1 MEKDSKKTREKIL
14 NATKKLL
21 AEDGFISFGINSIA
35 RTAGVDKVLIYRY
48 FGGLNELMNELFR
61 QSDFWPDL
69 DDLLG
74 DNKPFLQEM
83 SAREISKVILKGRL
97 RELRKRPVTME
108 IMRWE
113 MIQKNE
119 LTDELAR
126 EREKQGR
133 MLLELLPKNLEFPEG
148 MDISPAA
155 ALIVAGITHLV
166 LRSGKIREFQGV
178 DLESESGWSRIES
191 AIDVLVDAYFSYY
204 EKKKTE

>member
-14 NATKKLL
+14 YAAKKLL
-21 AEDGFISFGINSIA
+21 AEEGFISFGINSIA
-35 RTAGVDKVLIYRY
+35 RKAGVDKVLIYRY
-48 FGGLNELMNELFR
+48 FGGLNELMGELFR
-61 QSDFWPDL
+61 QSDFWPDT

-74 DNKPFLQEM
+74 DKKQHLRKM
-83 SAREISKVILKGRL
+83 SARDISKVVLKGRL

-119 LTDELAR
+119 LTSGLAR

-133 MLLELLPKNLEFPEG
+133 MLMGLLPENLEYPEG
-148 MDISPAA
+148 MDIPPVA

-166 LRSGKIREFQGV
+166 LRSGRTREFQGV

-191 AIDVLVDAYFSYY
+191 AIDVLVDAYFGHY
-204 EKKKTE
+204 EKKNME